1 MRSRRVAAPLA
12 VTVSA
17 ALVLSAC
24 GGGGSSGGGGEPA
37 AGAPATDASI
47 SVYGG
52 EPENPLVPGNTTES
66 EGSKVIDALFDGL
79 VEYTPDGQ
87 VENLVAQ
94 TIETT
99 DSQVYTITLADG
111 WTFHDGTPVDAAS
124 FVDAWNYTALATNA
138 QSGASFFSTIQGF
151 ADVNPGDGGGAP
163 TAETMSGLRVIDDSS
178 FEVTLTGP
186 SPIWSTTIGYEVFS
200 PLPDS
205 FFADPAAFEAA
216 PVGNGPFRYVER
228 TPSTNIVVERYEEYA
243 GPVKPQVQR
252 VEFRQYADGNA
263 AYQDVVAGNLD
274 FYESI
279 PGAFLVD
286 QIFQQDLPERNGTQ
300 EYLGIT
306 AIAYPFYVPAYQSR
320 ELRQALSMAVNRQE
334 IADTVFGGLVTPADG
349 FVGAGTPG
357 RAEDQCGELCTYSPD
372 RAREL
377 YAQSGFAGP
386 VELVTNVESPINQ
399 QLLQA
404 VCQSITNTLQVA
416 CNVVPVPTFAEFL
429 QQRDDGTVTG
439 PFRAGWIADYPSI
452 ESFLNPLYRTG
463 ASSNDG
469 DYSSP
474 QFDEIA
480 GRADVAPSLEEANAL
495 YQEAERV
502 LVQDMPAIPLFNPS
516 AQFGWSERL
525 DNVELG
531 FSRSLELTTVTV
543 NE

>member
-24 GGGGSSGGGGEPA
+24 GGGDTSTGGGEPA
-37 AGAPATDASI
+37 AAPATDASI

-66 EGSKVIDALFDGL
+66 NGSKVIDALFDGL
-79 VEYTPDGQ
+79 IEYTSDGQ
-87 VENLVAQ
+87 VENLIAES
-94 TIETT
+94 IETT
-99 DSQVYTITLADG
+99 DSRVYTITLADG

-124 FVDAWNYTALATNA
+124 FVDAWNYTANAANA
-138 QSGASFFSTIQGF
+138 QSGSSFFATIQGY
-151 ADVNPGDGGGAP
+151 ADVSPGEGATP
-163 TAETMSGLRVIDDSS
+163 TAETMSGLRVVDDST

-186 SPIWSTTIGYEVFS
+186 SPIFPTTIGYEVFS

-205 FFADPAAFEAA
+205 FFADPAAFEAN
-216 PVGNGPFRYVER
+216 PIGNGPFRYVER
-228 TPSTNIVVERYEEYA
+228 TPNTNIIVERYEEYA
-243 GPVKPQVQR
+243 GPEKPSVQR
-252 VEFRQYADGNA
+252 VEFREYADGNA

-274 FYESI
+274 FYEAI

-286 QIFQQDLPERNGTQ
+286 QIYQNDLPERNGSQ

-306 AIAYPFYVPAYQSR
+306 ALAFPFYQPAYQSR

-357 RAEDQCGELCTYSPD
+357 RAENQCGELCTYAPD

-377 YAQSGFAGP
+377 FAQSGFTGP
-386 VELVTNVESPINQ
+386 IELVTNVDAPINQ

-416 CNVVPVPTFAEFL
+416 CNVAPVPTFAEFL
-429 QQRDDGTVTG
+429 QQRDDRTVTG
-439 PFRAGWIADYPSI
+439 PFRAGWVADYPSI

-469 DYSSP
+469 DYSNP

-480 GRADVAPSLEEANAL
+480 GRADVAGSLEEANAL

-502 LVQDMPAIPLFNPS
+502 LVQDMPGIPLFNPS

-525 DNVELG
+525 DNVELN
-531 FSRSLELTTVTV
+531 FSRQLELSTVTV